1 MKTNGIIKER
11 WILKMKK
18 AVTIIVIIGIL
29 ASIGLGIK
37 WLSDY
42 NAYKDEIETLSE
54 FASSSSAVAD
64 SLKEINTLKTTAFVL
79 IACGIIALVIVFLAK
94 KIGTKL
100 AGGIILLTG
109 VIPGILSP
117 SAFIF
122 TFILILGGLLA
133 IFSKP
138 QITEG

>member
-79 IACGIIALVIVFLAK
+79 IACGIIYNAPTCQDNFLAF
-94 KIGTKL
+94 
-100 AGGIILLTG
+100 
-109 VIPGILSP
+109 LS
-117 SAFIF
+117 
-122 TFILILGGLLA
+122 
-133 IFSKP
+133 
-138 QITEG
+138 